1 MRRLRFAMHEEERED
16 ERTKSAVVSEF
27 ISVHSLC
34 LKEKGEKAAR
44 QNKESE
50 EKESPDGKL
59 ETH

>member
-1 MRRLRFAMHEEERED
+1 MHEEERED

>member
-1 MRRLRFAMHEEERED
+1 MRRLRLAMHEEERED

-34 LKEKGEKAAR
+34 FREKGEEAAR
-44 QNKESE
+44 RNKESE